1 MTSTMRRGEF
11 EGIMDFHALANLVPL
26 LTGEKF
32 QGLVENVRANGLRE
46 EMVLYEGKILD
57 GRNRYLAC
65 IEAGVEPRFRTFGDR
80 ASDGDDP
87 RAFVISLNIMRRHL
101 SESQRAMIAA
111 RLANLD
117 EGRPSKTTAI
127 AGVSQGEA
135 AELCNVS
142 VNSIGRAKKV
152 LNSAIPEIVAAVDS
166 GQVTVNTAASLA
178 QQPVP
183 IQTSV
188 IERLTADPELNPAA
202 LAKQVKILQERAAY
216 EAKADKGAN
225 VGDLVAMA
233 EAGQKFPVIYADPP
247 WEFKVYS
254 GKGKQR
260 SAERYYDTSS
270 VEAIKALPIEKLAAK
285 DCVLCMWAVSPELP
299 GALEVIKAWG
309 FEYKTI
315 GFGWV
320 KQNRGGEGLFTGMGY
335 WTRANLECC
344 LLAARGAPMRLAMDV
359 HQVVIAPIGEH
370 SAKPQEVRSRIQR
383 LLAGPYL
390 ELFAR
395 QATPGWTCW
404 GNELAHLAAEPR
416 AYGE

>member
-1 MTSTMRRGEF
+1 LTSSMTRGEL
-11 EGIMDFHALANLVPL
+11 EGRMDFHALANLVPL

-46 EMVLYEGKILD
+46 EIVLYEGKILD
-57 GRNRYLAC
+57 GRIRHLAC
-65 IEAGVEPRFRTFGDR
+65 IEAEVEPRFRTFGDR

-101 SESQRAMIAA
+101 GESQRAMMAA

-142 VNSIGRAKKV
+142 VDSIGRAKKV

-166 GQVTVNTAASLA
+166 GQVTVSTGASLA
-178 QQPVP
+178 QQPAP

-202 LAKQVKILQERAAY
+202 LVKQAKILQARAAY

-247 WEFKVYS
+247 WEFKVYA

-270 VEAIKALPIEKLAAK
+270 VEAIKALPVGKLAAK

-320 KQNRGGEGLFTGMGY
+320 KQNRGGKGLFTGMGY

-359 HQVVIAPIGEH
+359 HQVVTAPIGEH

-395 QATPGWTCW
+395 EATPGWTSW
-404 GNELAHLAAEPR
+404 GNELARLAAEPR

>member
-1 MTSTMRRGEF
+1 MTDRQYHPLS
-11 EGIMDFHALANLVPL
+11 GIIPL
-26 LTGEKF
+26 LGGEDF
-32 QGLVENVRANGLRE
+32 TAFVANIRDNGLLE
-46 EMVLYEGKILD
+46 PIVLHPDGSILD
-57 GRNRYLAC
+57 GRNRYHAC

-117 EGRPSKTTAI
+117 KGRPSKTPAI

-142 VNSIGRAKKV
+142 VDSIGRAKKV

-183 IQTSV
+183 MQTSV
-188 IERLTADPELNPAA
+188 MEKLTADPELNPAT
-202 LAKQVKILQERAAY
+202 LVKQAKILQERAAY

-233 EAGQKFPVIYADPP
+233 EAGQRFPVIYADPP

-254 GKGKQR
+254 DKGKLR

-270 VEAIKALPIEKLAAK
+270 LEAIKALPVEKLAAE
-285 DCVLCMWAVSPELP
+285 DCVLFLWAVWPELP
-299 GALEVIKAWG
+299 GALDVIKSWG
-309 FEYKTI
+309 FQFKTC
-315 GFGWV
+315 GFNWV
-320 KQNRGGEGLFTGMGY
+320 KQNKSGDGLHWGMGY
-335 WTRANLECC
+335 WTRANSEVC
-344 LLAARGAPMRLAMDV
+344 LFATRGSPKRLAEDV
-359 HQVVIAPIGEH
+359 HQVIMAPLGDH
-370 SAKPQEVRSRIQR
+370 SAKPEETRARIER
-383 LLAGPYL
+383 LLAGPCL

-395 QATPGWTCW
+395 QATPGWTSW
-404 GNELAHLAAEPR
+404 GNELTNLAAEPR
-416 AYGE
+416 ASG

>member
-1 MTSTMRRGEF
+1 
-11 EGIMDFHALANLVPL
+11 MDFHPLANIVPL

-46 EMVLYEGKILD
+46 EIVLYEGKILD
-57 GRNRYLAC
+57 GRNRYRAC

-117 EGRPSKTTAI
+117 EGRPLKTTAI

-142 VNSIGRAKKV
+142 VDSIGRAKKV

-178 QQPVP
+178 QQPVQ

-188 IERLTADPELNPAA
+188 IEKLTADPELNPAA
-202 LAKQVKILQERAAY
+202 LVKQVKILQERAVY

-315 GFGWV
+315 GFSWV

-344 LLAARGAPMRLAMDV
+344 LLATRGAPMRLAMDV
-359 HQVVIAPIGEH
+359 HQIVITPIGEH
-370 SAKPQEVRSRIQR
+370 SAKPGEVRSRIQR
-383 LLAGPYL
+383 LVAGPYL

-395 QATPGWTCW
+395 QATPGWTSW
-404 GNELAHLAAEPR
+404 GNEIE
-416 AYGE
+416 G

>member
-1 MTSTMRRGEF
+1 LTSTMSRGEL
-11 EGIMDFHALANLVPL
+11 EGRMDFHAFANLVPV

-46 EMVLYEGKILD
+46 EVVVHEGQILD
-57 GRNRYLAC
+57 GRIRYRAC

-80 ASDGDDP
+80 ASDGEDP

-101 SESQRAMIAA
+101 SESQRAMMAA

-142 VNSIGRAKKV
+142 VDSIGRAKKV

-178 QQPVP
+178 QQPAP

-188 IERLTADPELNPAA
+188 IERLAADPELNPAA
-202 LAKQVKILQERAAY
+202 LTKEAKILQERAAY

-225 VGDLVAMA
+225 VGDLLAMA

-270 VEAIKALPIEKLAAK
+270 VEAIKALPIGKLAAK

-344 LLAARGAPMRLAMDV
+344 LLASRGAPMRLAMDV
-359 HQVVIAPIGEH
+359 HQVVTAPIGEH

-395 QATPGWTCW
+395 EATPGWTSW
-404 GNELAHLAAEPR
+404 GNELAHLAVEPR
-416 AYGE
+416 ANGE

>member
-1 MTSTMRRGEF
+1 
-11 EGIMDFHALANLVPL
+11 MDFHPLANIVPL

-46 EMVLYEGKILD
+46 EIVVHDDLILD
-57 GRNRYLAC
+57 GRNRYRAC
-65 IEAGVEPRFRTFGDR
+65 IEAGVELRFRTFGDR

-127 AGVSQGEA
+127 AGASQGEA

-142 VNSIGRAKKV
+142 VDSIGRAKKV

-178 QQPVP
+178 QQPVQ

-188 IERLTADPELNPAA
+188 IKKLT
-202 LAKQVKILQERAAY
+202 AAY

-233 EAGQKFPVIYADPP
+233 EAGQKSLRAVMTVVYGRRYRWLHEIEA
-247 WEFKVYS
+247 WEVCN
-254 GKGKQR
+254 
-260 SAERYYDTSS
+260 
-270 VEAIKALPIEKLAAK
+270 P
-285 DCVLCMWAVSPELP
+285 
-299 GALEVIKAWG
+299 
-309 FEYKTI
+309 
-315 GFGWV
+315 GFG
-320 KQNRGGEGLFTGMGY
+320 
-335 WTRANLECC
+335 
-344 LLAARGAPMRLAMDV
+344 P
-359 HQVVIAPIGEH
+359 
-370 SAKPQEVRSRIQR
+370 
-383 LLAGPYL
+383 
-390 ELFAR
+390 
-395 QATPGWTCW
+395 
-404 GNELAHLAAEPR
+404 PR
-416 AYGE
+416 